1 MYSRAP
7 ADEDGERVAREA
19 ATGDS
24 ATAEE
29 EQRQQRKPTEKE
41 VYLEVL
47 QREFD
52 LRLTEDEQRA
62 LDLEK
67 SKRNSS
73 VW

>member
-1 MYSRAP
+1 M
-7 ADEDGERVAREA
+7 AREA

-29 EQRQQRKPTEKE
+29 EQRKPTEKE

>member
-1 MYSRAP
+1 VYSRAP

-19 ATGDS
+19 ATRDS
-24 ATAEE
+24 TTAEE
-29 EQRQQRKPTEKE
+29 EQRKPTEKE

-52 LRLTEDEQRA
+52 LRLAEDEQRA